1 MRKSDVFFIWMGMN
15 LVLAGFA
22 LVHSHTA
29 KTAAIGDIQTQV
41 RIVKELELTD
51 LCLSTEASYTR
62 HPSQAD
68 RHTPFQD
75 HPMCLEHFPSGSIIG
90 PPPAL
95 RGN

>member
-15 LVLAGFA
+15 LVLASVA
-22 LVHSHTA
+22 LAHSHTA
-29 KTAAIGDIQTQV
+29 KSTTLEDIRRQAL
-41 RIVKELELTD
+41 IVKELDLTD

-62 HPSQAD
+62 HPSVAD

-75 HPMCLEHFPSGSIIG
+75 HPVCLEHFPSGSTIS

-95 RGN
+95 KGD

>member
-1 MRKSDVFFIWMGMN
+1 MRKSDIFFIWMGIN
-15 LVLAGFA
+15 LVLAGLA

-29 KTAAIGDIQTQV
+29 KTAALENIRTQA
-41 RIVKELELTD
+41 RMVKELDLTD
-51 LCLSTEASYTR
+51 LCLFTEARYTR

-68 RHTPFQD
+68 RHAPFQD
-75 HPMCLEHFPSGSIIG
+75 HPMSLEHFPSGSMMG